1 MADVAEVD
9 DQAQEKKS
17 KLPVIV
23 AVLTSLLGAAGGYL
37 TVNMGLLGSSETSK
51 PQTKMQNRTAPS
63 SLVQDLAFVQLD
75 PIIISF
81 SQGNERRLLRFV
93 GNLEVVPYAAG
104 EVEIL
109 KPRIVDI
116 LNGYLRALKIEDLE
130 EPAALYKIRSQ
141 LLHRVRIVAGEDRI
155 NDLLIIEFVL
165 N

>member
-1 MADVAEVD
+1 MADIAEVD
-9 DQAQEKKS
+9 DQVPEERS

-23 AVLTSLLGAAGGYL
+23 AVLTSLLGAAGGYFA
-37 TVNMGLLGSSETSK
+37 VNAGIFGAPEESTSQVK
-51 PQTKMQNRTAPS
+51 PQNRTAPTS
-63 SLVQDLAFVQLD
+63 EVQDLVFVQLD

-81 SQGNERRLLRFV
+81 SRGNERRLLRFV
-93 GNLEVVPYAAG
+93 GSLEVVPSSVG

-116 LNGYLRALKIEDLE
+116 LNGYLRALEIEDLE

-155 NDLLIIEFVL
+155 NDLLVVEFVL